1 MKIPTTTTAIVDTE
15 VPEPLFRKLDRSVYK
30 LYTLDGETVYDQIGV
45 DLYIRKATW
54 DIEKIYLGT
63 PIEIDEYNDM
73 INKIIHDIESD
84 RESLYENTPIES
96 HSNLER

>member
-1 MKIPTTTTAIVDTE
+1 MKIPLTTKSIVDTE
-15 VPEPLFRKLDRSVYK
+15 VTEPLFRKLNRSVYK

-84 RESLYENTPIES
+84 QESLYENTPIES